1 MEETNYGENRSI
13 MLVVNSYDRKE
24 FSKVLVEILD
34 AQPRHGS
41 LKKEVQIA
49 VAKQF
54 ARKVNFVLDI
64 GLAEKILNLPEIN
77 KKISA
82 EVDRVLNEALSAD
95 GRKVVE
101 VSYIRF
107 DFISQTGMA
116 AIVVWLDHINMDAI
130 LDGILQKYK
139 QKKLERQQKKG
150 KLKLTLS
157 QKLFFDSL
165 EKLNESVSNAKK
177 VKMLEKL
184 YKLAC
189 DWDIPNKLLIEYAS
203 GDSVGASYLRRINPD
218 LGLKI
223 MG

>member
-1 MEETNYGENRSI
+1 
-13 MLVVNSYDRKE
+13 
-24 FSKVLVEILD
+24 
-34 AQPRHGS
+34 
-41 LKKEVQIA
+41 
-49 VAKQF
+49 
-54 ARKVNFVLDI
+54 
-64 GLAEKILNLPEIN
+64 
-77 KKISA
+77 
-82 EVDRVLNEALSAD
+82 
-95 GRKVVE
+95 
-101 VSYIRF
+101 
-107 DFISQTGMA
+107 
-116 AIVVWLDHINMDAI
+116 MDAI